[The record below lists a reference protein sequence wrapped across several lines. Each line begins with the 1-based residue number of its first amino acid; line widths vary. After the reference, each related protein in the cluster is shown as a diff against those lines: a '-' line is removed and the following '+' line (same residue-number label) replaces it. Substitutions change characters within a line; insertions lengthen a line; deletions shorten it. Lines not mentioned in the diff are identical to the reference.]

1 MLNWRNSRRYNIP
14 VFVDVRVAIA
24 VTALDLL
31 AARDLVAL
39 TLAVSNGVGDN
50 VVFAVPVCVAVG
62 LLVVRPVAA
71 GVGVMRLS
79 DEVGEAVSDGVT
91 LLVRVSVREGVD
103 DFVLVSDLVWDV
115 VPVRE
120 GEAVLLNVP

>member
-1 MLNWRNSRRYNIP
+1 MLNWRHSRRYNIP
-14 VFVDVRVAIA
+14 VFVDVRVDSA
-24 VTALDLL
+24 VTALDVLG
-31 AARDLVAL
+31 ARDLVAL
-39 TLAVSNGVGDN
+39 TLAVSNGVGDK